1 MGGIGTAFLG
11 VLVLVVLLVYA
22 VAAIRIVHPWEKG
35 ILERLGRYRRTFDSG
50 LHFILPFLDRLTKV
64 DMRENVVDIPPQ
76 EVITK
81 DNVAVTVDAVVYYE
95 ATDPVKLLYNVQDFY
110 MAATKLAQTN
120 LRNVIGEMQ
129 LDESLTSRERIN
141 ATLRQILDDATDKW
155 GVRVVRVELQ
165 RIEPPKDVTDAMHRQ
180 MKAERDKRAKILEAE
195 GDRQADINRAEG
207 HKQSAILKAEGDA
220 AAIKQIADA
229 DKYQK
234 LTVAE
239 GEGSAIRTVFGAIH
253 DGRATDDVIA
263 IRYLDAL
270 EKIADGH
277 ANKVFLPME
286 VSGIL
291 GSLGGIAELFKHREV
306 PEEAHAPAAAPPA
319 MPQARPAAPPHPPA
333 AGPQPP
339 QPAPPT
345 R

>member
-1 MGGIGTAFLG
+1 MGVLGRAFLG
-11 VLVLVVLLVYA
+11 VVVLLVLLVYA
-22 VAAIRIVHPWEKG
+22 IRATRIVRPWEKG
-35 ILERLGRYRRTFDSG
+35 ILERLGKYRRTFDSG
-50 LHFILPFLDRLTKV
+50 LHLIIPFVDRLTKV

-110 MAATKLAQTN
+110 KAATKLAQTN

-141 ATLRQILDDATDKW
+141 ATLARILDDATDKW

-165 RIEPPKDVTDAMHRQ
+165 RIEPPKDVTEAMHRQ

-207 HKQSAILKAEGDA
+207 HKQSAILKSEGDA
-220 AAIKQIADA
+220 QAIRQIADA

-239 GEGSAIRTVFGAIH
+239 GEGAAIRTVFGAIH
-253 DGRATDDVIA
+253 DGRATNDVIA
-263 IRYLDAL
+263 IRYLEAL
-270 EKIADGH
+270 ETISDGH

-291 GSLGGIAELFKHREV
+291 GSLGGIAELFKAQQEPVHEQSEV
-306 PEEAHAPAAAPPA
+306 PTPEKVRPVASPPPGSQKPPSSTSVPPA
-319 MPQARPAAPPHPPA
+319 L
-333 AGPQPP
+333 
-339 QPAPPT
+339 
-345 R
+345 